1 MTTPD
6 PMAAFQA
13 MLGHT
18 GMPLAGLTF
27 PTTDLAEID
36 RRIAEF
42 KTVEGWL
49 QMNLSGIQ
57 MMRQALEMQRNTLL
71 GWQQLGRNASEAL
84 AAAAEAAQSSAMAGS
99 ESATAASGGAPQA
112 AGLGATAAGA
122 AVPPLIP
129 PAAFDAMAQWW
140 QQMQN
145 AAQQALA
152 ASASAWA
159 TSASAQGID
168 DKGSDSI
175 NSAPTP
181 KRRRRTLKDASLSAV
196 TGTAAKPSTRGK

>member
-27 PTTDLAEID
+27 PTNDLAEID

-84 AAAAEAAQSSAMAGS
+84 AAAAEAARSSAMTGT
-99 ESATAASGGAPQA
+99 ESATAASGGSPQA
-112 AGLGATAAGA
+112 AGSGATAASVA
-122 AVPPLIP
+122 MPSLIP

-152 ASASAWA
+152 ASASAWPGTAPA
-159 TSASAQGID
+159 TNTTESKAAPAEE
-168 DKGSDSI
+168 
-175 NSAPTP
+175 NSGT
-181 KRRRRTLKDASLSAV
+181 KRPRRRTAQKEDTPAK
-196 TGTAAKPSTRGK
+196 TAKRSRRSSS